1 MWLTPHIM
9 EDIPNTTAHLRE
21 RFRELQDAYKGN
33 VILHLAAENML
44 DSLFD
49 ERLEKMASFLL
60 ERTVTTSWWKPVTS
74 IRRWDCG
81 TYSCV

>member
-1 MWLTPHIM
+1 MVHS
-9 EDIPNTTAHLRE
+9 AHHGGYPQHYRPSE
-21 RFRELQDAYKGN
+21 GTVRELQDAYKGN

-60 ERTVTTSWWKPVTS
+60 KTATTSWLKPVTS

>member
-1 MWLTPHIM
+1 MKEVWPTPHIM

-44 DSLFD
+44 DSLF
-49 ERLEKMASFLL
+49 EE
-60 ERTVTTSWWKPVTS
+60 
-74 IRRWDCG
+74 
-81 TYSCV
+81 

>member
-1 MWLTPHIM
+1 M

-33 VILHLAAENML
+33 VILHLAAENIL

-60 ERTVTTSWWKPVTS
+60 KTATTSWLKPVTS